1 MYKHTQV
8 GMFVVALLG
17 AAIFFVGYFSGAAD
31 ASWASIFILSTI
43 LFFSIILFFKLTVV
57 GNKDFIEI
65 KFGIGLIKKKFHFK
79 EIKSCKIVRNKWW
92 YGYGIRKSSR
102 GWLFNI
108 SGLDAVELSMKNEK
122 VYRIGTDEPQK
133 LSEFIQKSITI

>member
-8 GMFVVALLG
+8 GTFVVALLG
-17 AAIFFVGYFSGAAD
+17 GAIFFVGYFSGAAEVN
-31 ASWASIFILSTI
+31 SIGVFILSII
-43 LFFSIILFFKLTVV
+43 LLCSMILFFKLTVV
-57 GNKDFIEI
+57 GNKDFVEI
-65 KFGIGLIKKKFHFK
+65 KFGIGLIKKKFYFK
-79 EIKSCKIVRNKWW
+79 EIKSCKVVKNKWW
-92 YGYGIRKSSR
+92 HGYGIRKSPR

>member
-1 MYKHTQV
+1 MYKHTQM
-8 GMFVVALLG
+8 GTFVVALLG

-31 ASWASIFILSTI
+31 VNRVGVFILSAI
-43 LFFSIILFFKLTVV
+43 LFCSIVLFFKLTVV
-57 GNKDFIEI
+57 GNKDFVEI

-79 EIKSCKIVRNKWW
+79 EIKDCKVVKNKWW
-92 YGYGIRKSSR
+92 YGYGIRKSPR

-122 VYRIGTDEPQK
+122 VYRIGTNEPQK
-133 LSEFIQKSITI
+133 LSEFIKKSITA

>member
-1 MYKHTQV
+1 MGT
-8 GMFVVALLG
+8 FVVALLG

-31 ASWASIFILSTI
+31 VNRVGVFILSAI
-43 LFFSIILFFKLTVV
+43 LFCSIVLFFKLTVV
-57 GNKDFIEI
+57 GNKDFVEI

-79 EIKSCKIVRNKWW
+79 EIKDCKVVKNKWW
-92 YGYGIRKSSR
+92 YGYGIRKSPR

-122 VYRIGTDEPQK
+122 VYRIGTNEPQK
-133 LSEFIQKSITI
+133 LSEFIKKSITA